1 MKRLIIFAVALTL
14 FQAGVG
20 LTLAAHEPPYVP
32 PTTLGRPAIRVEV
45 STCAPEGPYA
55 GCDSTLPPSSEGPE
69 CR

>member
-1 MKRLIIFAVALTL
+1 MKRLVLLAVVLALFGT
-14 FQAGVG
+14 GVG
-20 LTLAAHEPPYVP
+20 STLAMPETSHVP
-32 PTTLGRPAIRVEV
+32 PRSLEGPAIRVEV